1 MSPDW
6 EIPMLCCVLVMAR
19 ITGTSNCSLPDEKA
33 ILTVPRYVPAANGP
47 GFAVTI
53 TEPGPKAG
61 AAPLVEADSQAPPKL
76 VVAAALK
83 ERGWLPRLLTFR
95 NCEVEA
101 EPTVTE
107 NDSPRGST
115 ETCGPLPGR
124 TRMLKGKV
132 LLIGGMAMGRSG
144 TLMTKATVML
154 KLYWP

>member
-1 MSPDW
+1 
-6 EIPMLCCVLVMAR
+6 MLCCVLVMAR

-53 TEPGPKAG
+53 TEPCPKAG

-124 TRMLKGKV
+124 TRMLKGRYCLTGVWVIARAGHVSYK
-132 LLIGGMAMGRSG
+132 R
-144 TLMTKATVML
+144 T
-154 KLYWP
+154 